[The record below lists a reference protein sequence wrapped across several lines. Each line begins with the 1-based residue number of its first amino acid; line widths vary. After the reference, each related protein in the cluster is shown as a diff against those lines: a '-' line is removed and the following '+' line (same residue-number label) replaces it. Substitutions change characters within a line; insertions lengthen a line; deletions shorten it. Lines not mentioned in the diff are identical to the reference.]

1 MCMHG
6 LPSSFSG
13 IYSPLIPNFRANGF
27 AIGVVSQHCMDLRP
41 HGRDARIHRKWH
53 FSADEAAR
61 NGGLGLV
68 VATLVAMSLSPT
80 ALLAATKSSGGG
92 SAVFQLFFFGLIFVA
107 MYFLLIRPQRRRAKE
122 AQELVRAVQIGDE
135 VQMSSGFIGF
145 ITGFDEDDSA
155 GSVVWVE
162 LVEGVEVRALK
173 SAIVRRIE
181 VRTEAAAV
189 ESDDSDE
196 SDK

>member
-1 MCMHG
+1 
-6 LPSSFSG
+6 
-13 IYSPLIPNFRANGF
+13 
-27 AIGVVSQHCMDLRP
+27 
-41 HGRDARIHRKWH
+41 
-53 FSADEAAR
+53 
-61 NGGLGLV
+61 

-122 AQELVRAVQIGDE
+122 SQELVRAVQIGDQ
-135 VQMSSGFIGF
+135 VQLSSGLIGF
-145 ITGFDEDDSA
+145 VTDFDKDDQA
-155 GSVVWVE
+155 GDVVWVD
-162 LVEGVEVRALK
+162 LAEGVEVRSMR

-181 VRTEAAAV
+181 VREEAAAV
-189 ESDDSDE
+189 ESDDSDD